1 MFWFL
6 VAAMVVVIAAVTLAV
21 LGSGDG
27 SGGPVTGGLPEA
39 EPDRIDDPL
48 PLHRPV
54 LPADVVAVRLPVAPR
69 GYRMAEVDEV
79 LDRLAAE
86 IAERD
91 ARIAELET
99 ALAETRLTAP
109 REESQAGG
117 SGASTD

>member
-1 MFWFL
+1 VFWFL
-6 VAAMVVVIAAVTLAV
+6 MAAMVVVIAAVTLAV

-48 PLHRPV
+48 PADRPV
-54 LPADVVAVRLPVAPR
+54 GPADVVAVRLPVAPR
-69 GYRMAEVDEV
+69 GYRMAEVDDV

-91 ARIAELET
+91 ARITELET
-99 ALAETRLTAP
+99 ALAGTRAVP
-109 REESQAGG
+109 HGEDEPSAEPG
-117 SGASTD
+117 